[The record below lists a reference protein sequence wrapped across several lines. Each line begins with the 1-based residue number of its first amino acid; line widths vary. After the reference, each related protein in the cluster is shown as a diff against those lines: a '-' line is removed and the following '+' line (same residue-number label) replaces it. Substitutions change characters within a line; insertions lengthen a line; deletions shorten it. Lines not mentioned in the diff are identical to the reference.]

1 MFALQVPRLRLGL
14 AIAAVVVAGCMFF
27 GAPTSA
33 APPSEQEMA
42 ARIDALLAARWKQ
55 EGVTPAASAS
65 DAEFLRRA
73 SLDLTGTIPTV
84 NEVREFLADTSADKH
99 RKLIDSL
106 LKKPTHATHFS
117 NVWRN
122 ALLPV
127 DANQVFFG
135 GDNGFRSW
143 LRSQFS
149 QNVPYDKI
157 VTDVLVARGQ
167 GGQVGP
173 ALFYTALQLKPEE
186 LAASTSKIFLG
197 VQIQCAQCH
206 NHPFDHWKQDDF
218 WGYAAFFGQL
228 AQPQGNQQFAA
239 MVTDADT
246 GDVKLPESEVVV
258 KPKFLAGEASE
269 DGVLTRRMR
278 LALWMTSR
286 DNAFFS
292 RAAVNRVWAML
303 FGRGIVEPVDD
314 LGGKNAPS
322 HPEVLDELSKYFA
335 DTGFDLN
342 RLIRTLAAT
351 KAYQLSSASDGEN
364 RPELF
369 ARMAIKSL
377 TADQMYDCLQDA
389 MRRRELSAYTGQPGQ
404 QFAGGFDQLRQ
415 QFLARFNAPGQGTT
429 EFHSGIPQALMLMNG
444 QVIVQATNLQQSDL
458 LGALDAPFFSDDDR
472 LEILFLSTL
481 SRFPTDDERPGATAH
496 LENASN
502 KRQALSDVL
511 WALLNSAEFALN
523 H

>member
-1 MFALQVPRLRLGL
+1 MFAAESLRLRWGL
-14 AIAAVVVAGCMFF
+14 ALFVAWLMVGTAAL
-27 GAPTSA
+27 A
-33 APPSEQEMA
+33 APPSVQEMA
-42 ARIDALLAARWKQ
+42 ARIDALVAQRWKQ
-55 EGVTPAASAS
+55 EGVDPAAPAS

-73 SLDLTGTIPTV
+73 SLDLTGTIPAV
-84 NEVREFLADTSADKH
+84 NEVRQFLADTSPDK
-99 RKLIDSL
+99 RRRLIEDL

-117 NVWRN
+117 NAWRN
-122 ALLPV
+122 ALLPP

-149 QNVPYDKI
+149 QNVPYDKL

-167 GGQVGP
+167 AGQVGP

-206 NHPFDHWKQDDF
+206 NHPFDHWKQEDF

-228 AQPQGNQQFAA
+228 ARPQGNQQFVA
-239 MVTDADT
+239 MVSDADT
-246 GDVKLPESEVVV
+246 GDVKMPDSDEVV
-258 KPKFLAGEASE
+258 KPKFLAGEVSE
-269 DGVLTRRMR
+269 DGDFSRRIR
-278 LALWMTSR
+278 LAQWMTSR
-286 DNAFFS
+286 DNPFFA

-322 HPEVLDELSKYFA
+322 HPELFDELATYFA
-335 DTGFDLN
+335 DTGFDLD

-351 KAYQLSSASDGEN
+351 RAYQLSSAGEGED

-389 MRRRELSAYTGQPGQ
+389 MRRREFSAYGGQQ
-404 QFAGGFDQLRQ
+404 VQFAGGFDQVRQ
-415 QFLARFNAPGQGTT
+415 QFLARFSAPGQGTT
-429 EFHSGIPQALMLMNG
+429 EFQSGIPQALMLMNG
-444 QVIVQATNLQQSDL
+444 QVIVQATDLQQSDL
-458 LGALDAPFFSDDDR
+458 LGALDAPFLSDDDR

-481 SRFPTDDERPGATAH
+481 SRFPTDEERPGVLAH